1 MGEQAAVIS
10 VVDPAHPVNYSKN
23 ETPPNYKCGKCG
35 ATGCKLWRDYQ
46 TFLEHQSLLCVKC
59 AGQEQEKVV
68 YDIDD
73 AGKISLERMWRT
85 DQIGWMVPA
94 VPTEENDAYWG
105 YSSIPQAGCEWWYH
119 LPSLSEQTKAE
130 LKQLAHLVI
139 EHAKLKQRRGRKPS
153 MTFWGQR
160 NPQKA
165 LTLALKYAS

>member
-1 MGEQAAVIS
+1 VLIGGKQQESKFIKIMDITVWH
-10 VVDPAHPVNYSKN
+10 VVFTVQMLSITN
-23 ETPPNYKCGKCG
+23 
-35 ATGCKLWRDYQ
+35 
-46 TFLEHQSLLCVKC
+46 
-59 AGQEQEKVV
+59 
-68 YDIDD
+68 
-73 AGKISLERMWRT
+73 
-85 DQIGWMVPA
+85 GWMVPA